1 MEESVALE
9 RAQLANQ
16 IQGFRIPYCWV
27 AIFIIIIIIIIII
40 IVIKIVSSNS

>member
-1 MEESVALE
+1 MEKSVALE

-16 IQGFRIPYCWV
+16 IQGFRIPYCWE
-27 AIFIIIIIIIIII
+27 AIIIIIIIIII